1 MQLYLV
7 AYILYINTL
16 FNAINL
22 QKILHTNVLRFVKV
36 SKGSGMCKEVFE
48 IVQKMDLSKVE
59 TRLALQCAPVIMGIK
74 LSNLLIIL
82 SKDEKEVSRI
92 FEGTGLIHYRLL
104 RQKDRTIYLLFQKSK
119 MDGHLKK
126 KQVRQLLAEK
136 GYMDFS
142 LAGILRTFQRR
153 YEDYINKK
161 ADFPHEMGLLLGYP
175 IEDVRGFIEN
185 NGKNYIYTGYWKV
198 YADLEEKKRIFD
210 AYESAKE
217 ELIIFLS
224 KYL

>member
-1 MQLYLV
+1 
-7 AYILYINTL
+7 
-16 FNAINL
+16 
-22 QKILHTNVLRFVKV
+22 
-36 SKGSGMCKEVFE
+36 MCQEVFE

-59 TRLALQCAPVIMGIK
+59 SRLALQCAPVIMGIK
-74 LSNLLIIL
+74 ISNLLIIL
-82 SKDEKEVSRI
+82 SKDEKEISRI

-119 MDGHLKK
+119 MDGYLKN

-153 YEDYINKK
+153 YEEYINKK
-161 ADFPHEMGLLLGYP
+161 TDFPHEMGLLLGYP
-175 IEDVRGFIEN
+175 IEDVKGFIDH
-185 NGKNYIYTGYWKV
+185 NGQNYIYAGYWKV
-198 YADLEEKKRIFD
+198 YENIEEKIRLFD

-224 KYL
+224 EYL